1 MMNSYWAIMID
12 VTGDNDVITYGYTFR
27 DKNMREAKLHALE
40 VCREIGCIALPD
52 IWRISHAKHVELGEK
67 FTLPTPMRVEV
78 NFEDEA

>member
-67 FTLPTPMRVEV
+67 FTLPTMISSSR
-78 NFEDEA
+78 NDEDAA